1 MFALHAKKV
10 TVRGIIRE
18 FWLYLF
24 TFQPDKSAQ
33 LFIEGIWALSRSP
46 NDETSNIRYTCFQ
59 HYVILDETRR
69 RRTTAIAFSRQIDA
83 GSRARLRI

>member
-1 MFALHAKKV
+1 MKIKESSKFFVSFDPCGHFYFVACCFMFALHAKKV

-33 LFIEGIWALSRSP
+33 LFIEG
-46 NDETSNIRYTCFQ
+46 
-59 HYVILDETRR
+59 V
-69 RRTTAIAFSRQIDA
+69 
-83 GSRARLRI
+83 